1 MTPTNTFNGTD
12 RTNSP
17 RIVARFHPQVWQDG
31 YAIPADPLGETAWD
45 VTEYVV
51 AHLGRE
57 MALAM
62 QDDQYE
68 SDDLARLDMAPEWV
82 RDWSGPFWVGV
93 EQRISDY
100 FTSKEA
106 V

>member
-1 MTPTNTFNGTD
+1 MTGTD
-12 RTNSP
+12 SFNTAHRTNSS
-17 RIVARFHPQVWQDG
+17 RIVARFHPQVWQSG
-31 YAIPADPLGETAWD
+31 YAVPVDPHGETAWD

-57 MALAM
+57 IALAM

-82 RDWSGPFWVGV
+82 RDWSGPFWVEV
-93 EQRISDY
+93 EQSISDY